1 MGIGAPFGMSAYPR
15 HHSRVELYLAKRS
28 HPVSWIPGNSG
39 LWSSLEIQCYFLWM
53 AGSSP
58 SEPPPGP
65 RGAMADCPPH
75 FPSPD
80 ANDLSHSALFSAAR
94 GLRLGVSERIY
105 QDRVGSEAVGRKPN
119 HPLPGEAA
127 SCSEHSPSPGCD
139 PSPPSQDLP
148 GTGSLCRWSPF
159 PPFQPSRQLPPDS
172 PSPACGYHSLVTA
185 PLDGDRSQQSHRWRE
200 NAENLRLYI

>member
-1 MGIGAPFGMSAYPR
+1 MLLPVDGRRLTVRTTSWTQGGNGQLSTPFSI
-15 HHSRVELYLAKRS
+15 SRCQRS
-28 HPVSWIPGNSG
+28 
-39 LWSSLEIQCYFLWM
+39 LTFSLVQC
-53 AGSSP
+53 
-58 SEPPPGP
+58 
-65 RGAMADCPPH
+65 CQ
-75 FPSPD
+75 
-80 ANDLSHSALFSAAR
+80 
-94 GLRLGVSERIY
+94 GLRLGLSERIY
-105 QDRVGSEAVGRKPN
+105 QDRVDSEAVGRKPN

-127 SCSEHSPSPGCD
+127 SCGEHSPSPGCD

-200 NAENLRLYI
+200 NAENLRIYISMGL